1 MYKRLKINTVGQEGS
16 VNTWIAIV
24 LVVIVFH
31 VIVILSVVGFNMLKG
46 GNETSKNK
54 EVPASKALNPP
65 IETQPLNLPS
75 LEDRSLEQVLNS
87 LVKSQTSV
95 SSDDVDDEKAL
106 ASVGESGLAV
116 SQNKSPEPVASPE
129 NFNIDPSVIES
140 HSKPV
145 KSSGLSESS
154 GNFYIVVEGDSLR
167 KIATKTGVSI
177 DEIRKKNH
185 LDKDV
190 VKLGQ
195 KLFIPGK
202 SNDKV
207 LPVITS
213 TQGASKQNVNTS
225 ITSPKPLV
233 TSAGAYKPYRV
244 GKGDTLTKIATLFHI
259 SPEKLAKIND
269 ISDPGKLK
277 AGMEIKVPKE

>member
-1 MYKRLKINTVGQEGS
+1 MYKRLKINTIGQEGS

-24 LVVIVFH
+24 MVVIVFH

-46 GNETSKNK
+46 GNEISKNK
-54 EVPASKALNPP
+54 EVPAFKALNPP

-75 LEDRSLEQVLNS
+75 VEDRSLEQALNS

-95 SSDDVDDEKAL
+95 SSDDVDDEKVL
-106 ASVGESGLAV
+106 APLGGELAV
-116 SQNKSPEPVASPE
+116 SQNQSSEPVASPE

-167 KIATKTGVSI
+167 KVATKTGVSI

-185 LDKDV
+185 LEKDV

-195 KLFIPGK
+195 KLIIPGK
-202 SNDKV
+202 SNDKS
-207 LPVITS
+207 LPAAVS
-213 TQGASKQNVNTS
+213 TQSAGKKTVNTAVIS
-225 ITSPKPLV
+225 SKPLM
-233 TSAGAYKPYRV
+233 TSAGAYKTYRV
-244 GKGDTLTKIATLFHI
+244 EKGDTFTKIAALFHI

-277 AGMEIKVPKE
+277 AGMEIRVPKE